1 MTYKANHKRY
11 NEMQYRNC
19 GSSGLKLPLISLGLW
34 HNFGGKTINPESKKV
49 LFKAFDLGITHF
61 DLANNYGPPY
71 GSAETNFG
79 KVMKS
84 DLKKYRDEL
93 IISSKAGYDMWEGPY
108 GEWGSKK
115 HIVASCDQSLKRM
128 CVDYFDIF
136 YSHRFDP
143 NTPLEETADALE
155 SIYRSG
161 KAQYIGVSSYSS
173 KKTNQ
178 MFEILKSR
186 NIKIL
191 IHQPSYSLINRW
203 IEKDLTKTLLKKGI
217 GCIAF
222 SPLAQGMLSEKYLKG
237 IPKISRANQKITS
250 LDKSLITKKNIK
262 MINELNS
269 IAKKRGQSLSQMALA
284 WTLNNKAVTSAL
296 IGVRNLKQLK
306 ENVESL
312 KNLNFS
318 KKNYH
323 QLTKKL
329 KMVELIYG
337 FHLALI
343 NYSIILKSDLYLSV
357 IVRPNPG
364 LLSSKSINPFS
375 GTGSPSKI

>member
-1 MTYKANHKRY
+1 MK
-11 NEMQYRNC
+11 YRNC

-34 HNFGGKTINPESKKV
+34 HNFGGKTINVESKKV

-79 KVMKS
+79 KIMKR
-84 DLKKYRDEL
+84 DLKNYRDEL
-93 IISSKAGYDMWEGPY
+93 LISSKAGYDMWDGPY

-115 HIVASCDQSLKRM
+115 HIIASCDQSLKRM
-128 CVDYFDIF
+128 NLDYVDIF

-161 KAQYIGVSSYSS
+161 KAQYIGISSYSS
-173 KKTNQ
+173 KQTKK
-178 MFEILKSR
+178 MYEILKSR

-203 IEKDLTKTLLKKGI
+203 IEKDLTKTLLNKGI

-237 IPKISRANQKITS
+237 IPKVSRANQKITS
-250 LDKSLITKKNIK
+250 LLKNLISAKNIK
-262 MINELNS
+262 TIKDLNI
-269 IAKKRGQSLSQMALA
+269 IAKKRGQSLAQMSLA
-284 WTLNNKAVTSAL
+284 WVLNNKAVTSAL
-296 IGVRNLKQLK
+296 IGVRNLKQLN
-306 ENVESL
+306 ENVASL
-312 KNLNFS
+312 NNLDFTKSELTLIS
-318 KKNYH
+318 KKAREGNIN
-323 QLTKKL
+323 LW
-329 KMVELIYG
+329 
-337 FHLALI
+337 LA
-343 NYSIILKSDLYLSV
+343 
-357 IVRPNPG
+357 
-364 LLSSKSINPFS
+364 SSNH
-375 GTGSPSKI
+375 

>member
-1 MTYKANHKRY
+1 MK
-11 NEMQYRNC
+11 YRNC

-34 HNFGGKTINPESKKV
+34 HNFGGKTINVESKKV

-79 KVMKS
+79 KIMKR
-84 DLKKYRDEL
+84 DLKNYRDEL
-93 IISSKAGYDMWEGPY
+93 LISSKAGYDMWDGPY

-115 HIVASCDQSLKRM
+115 HIIASCDQSLKRM
-128 CVDYFDIF
+128 NLDYVDIF

-173 KKTNQ
+173 KQTKK
-178 MFEILKSR
+178 MYEILKLR

-203 IEKDLTKTLLKKGI
+203 IEKDLTKTLLNKGI

-237 IPKISRANQKITS
+237 IPKVSRANQKITS
-250 LDKSLITKKNIK
+250 LLKNLISAKNIRTIK
-262 MINELNS
+262 DLNI
-269 IAKKRGQSLSQMALA
+269 IAKKRGQSLAQMSLA
-284 WTLNNKAVTSAL
+284 WVLNNKAVTSAL
-296 IGVRNLKQLK
+296 IGVRNLKQLN
-306 ENVESL
+306 ENVASL
-312 KNLNFS
+312 NNLDFTKSELTLIS
-318 KKNYH
+318 KKAREGNIN
-323 QLTKKL
+323 LW
-329 KMVELIYG
+329 
-337 FHLALI
+337 LA
-343 NYSIILKSDLYLSV
+343 
-357 IVRPNPG
+357 
-364 LLSSKSINPFS
+364 SSNH
-375 GTGSPSKI
+375 

>member
-1 MTYKANHKRY
+1 MTYKASSKRY
-11 NEMQYRNC
+11 QNMQYRNT
-19 GSSGLKLPLISLGLW
+19 GTSGLKLPLLSLGLW
-34 HNFGGKTINPESKKV
+34 HNFGGNSMSSESKKI

-79 KVMKS
+79 KVMQQ
-84 DLKKYRDEL
+84 DLMKYRDEL

-115 HIVASCDQSLKRM
+115 HIIASCDQSLKRM
-128 CVDYFDIF
+128 KLDYVDIF

-161 KAQYIGVSSYSS
+161 KALYIGVSSYSA
-173 KKTNQ
+173 KKTNE
-178 MFEILKSR
+178 MSSILKKR
-186 NIKIL
+186 GIKIL

-203 IEKDLTKTLLKKGI
+203 IEKDLSSSLKKNEI

-250 LDKSLITKKNIK
+250 LDKKLITKKNIQ
-262 MINELNS
+262 IIQELNI
-269 IAKKRGQSLSQMALA
+269 IAKNRSQSLSQMAIA
-284 WTLNNKAVTSAL
+284 WVLHNKIITSAL
-296 IGVRNLKQLK
+296 IGVRDTKQLL
-306 ENVESL
+306 ENVQALE
-312 KNLNFS
+312 NLNFS
-318 KKNYH
+318 KEELK
-323 QLTKKL
+323 LIDKK
-329 KMVELIYG
+329 
-337 FHLALI
+337 ALDGGI
-343 NYSIILKSDLYLSV
+343 NIWAQ
-357 IVRPNPG
+357 
-364 LLSSKSINPFS
+364 SSSF
-375 GTGSPSKI
+375 

>member
-1 MTYKANHKRY
+1 MK
-11 NEMQYRNC
+11 YRNC

-34 HNFGGKTINPESKKV
+34 HNFGGKTINVESKKV

-79 KVMKS
+79 KIMKR
-84 DLKKYRDEL
+84 DLKNYRDEL
-93 IISSKAGYDMWEGPY
+93 LISSKAGYDMWDGPY

-115 HIVASCDQSLKRM
+115 HIIASCDQSLKRM
-128 CVDYFDIF
+128 NLDYVDIF

-173 KKTNQ
+173 KQTKK
-178 MFEILKSR
+178 MYEILKSR

-203 IEKDLTKTLLKKGI
+203 IEKDLTKTLLNNGI

-237 IPKISRANQKITS
+237 IPKVSRANQKITS
-250 LDKSLITKKNIK
+250 LLKNLISAKNIRTIK
-262 MINELNS
+262 DLNI
-269 IAKKRGQSLSQMALA
+269 IAKKRGQSLAQMSLA
-284 WTLNNKAVTSAL
+284 WVLNNKAVTSAL
-296 IGVRNLKQLK
+296 IGVRNLKQLN
-306 ENVESL
+306 ENVASL
-312 KNLNFS
+312 NNLDFTKSELTLIS
-318 KKNYH
+318 KKAREGNIN
-323 QLTKKL
+323 LW
-329 KMVELIYG
+329 
-337 FHLALI
+337 LA
-343 NYSIILKSDLYLSV
+343 
-357 IVRPNPG
+357 
-364 LLSSKSINPFS
+364 SSNH
-375 GTGSPSKI
+375 

>member
-1 MTYKANHKRY
+1 MK
-11 NEMQYRNC
+11 YRKC

-34 HNFGGKTINPESKKV
+34 HNFGGKTINVESKKV

-79 KVMKS
+79 KIMKR
-84 DLKKYRDEL
+84 DLKNYRDEL
-93 IISSKAGYDMWEGPY
+93 LISSKAGYDMWDGPY

-115 HIVASCDQSLKRM
+115 HIIASCDQSLKRM
-128 CVDYFDIF
+128 NLDYVDIF

-173 KKTNQ
+173 KQTKK
-178 MFEILKSR
+178 MYEILKSR

-203 IEKDLTKTLLKKGI
+203 IEKDLTKTLLNEGI

-237 IPKISRANQKITS
+237 IPKVSRANQKITS
-250 LDKSLITKKNIK
+250 LLKNLISAKNIRTIK
-262 MINELNS
+262 DLNI
-269 IAKKRGQSLSQMALA
+269 IAKKRGQSLAQMSLA
-284 WTLNNKAVTSAL
+284 WVLNNKAVTSAL
-296 IGVRNLKQLK
+296 IGVRNLKQLN
-306 ENVESL
+306 ENVASL
-312 KNLNFS
+312 NNLDFTKSELTLIS
-318 KKNYH
+318 KKAREGNIN
-323 QLTKKL
+323 LW
-329 KMVELIYG
+329 
-337 FHLALI
+337 LA
-343 NYSIILKSDLYLSV
+343 
-357 IVRPNPG
+357 
-364 LLSSKSINPFS
+364 SSKH
-375 GTGSPSKI
+375 